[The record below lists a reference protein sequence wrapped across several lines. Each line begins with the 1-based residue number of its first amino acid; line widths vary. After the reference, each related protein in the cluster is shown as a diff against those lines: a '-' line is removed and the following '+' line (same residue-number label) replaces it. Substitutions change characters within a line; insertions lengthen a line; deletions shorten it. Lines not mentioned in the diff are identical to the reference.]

1 MQRNTEQRFY
11 QAPMTGIERS
21 KTPYRQDNIGTIK
34 MGELIPFFSDETIMP
49 ADTFQ
54 IDCSIVLRALTA
66 KTPTMSNM
74 FLDIF
79 FFFVPMRLVW
89 EHTEE
94 YYGENPD
101 EAWVNEVEYFSPILK
116 TGANESF
123 KVGSV
128 VDYLYG
134 APVNVNNLWVSA
146 LSLRSYVKC
155 YNDWFRDQNW
165 IAPKTLDTSDADT
178 TYDDTDPTKGGRPFK
193 IAKYHDVIT
202 SLLPD
207 CQKGTAALL
216 PLGTSAPIYGTGNP
230 LLLQMNAITGN
241 TDIEKTTSAL
251 RAYGYL
257 KTTAAYNLSPV
268 APINGAMRP
277 KVGEE
282 ITSSWPS
289 GDNKWDDHAT
299 GLPTKED
306 FLKYASTQFKDNGTG
321 IYADLSAATAAN
333 INSLREAFAYQRIM
347 EKMARGGSRYN
358 EIIKSFWGVNASS
371 ARLQRAEYLGGK
383 SIPIDMTEIVQT
395 SSTDTTSPQGN
406 LTAMSKTVASDRMF
420 TKSFEE
426 FGIIIGMFAIRQ
438 QHYYSQGIEKQYH
451 VRKKFERY
459 FPQLAHLGEQPVY
472 TEEIYATGV
481 EEEDKTVLGFQEA
494 WWWYRYRL
502 NKITGYM
509 RSGITGSLDV
519 WHQGDYYTNAPVIS
533 EQFINE
539 TDTYL
544 RRTLAVTDNET
555 HQFLFASSVHGSA
568 TRALPLYSIP
578 GLIDHF

>member
-216 PLGTSAPIYGTGNP
+216 PLGTSAPIYGNNKNIIF
-230 LLLQMNAITGN
+230 Q
-241 TDIEKTTSAL
+241 TTSEPYVGTILQNIGNAMTFTEQGQG
-251 RAYGYL
+251 RVNL
-257 KTTAAYNLSPV
+257 KIGANDGGQHNLNDQVIESYQSS
-268 APINGAMRP
+268 IGG
-277 KVGEE
+277 KYVGLFSKEAQE
-282 ITSSWPS
+282 ILPS
-289 GDNKWDDHAT
+289 RDSGM
-299 GLPTKED
+299 
-306 FLKYASTQFKDNGTG
+306 
-321 IYADLSAATAAN
+321 YADLSAATAAS
-333 INSLREAFAYQRIM
+333 INNLREAFAYQRIM
-347 EKMARGGSRYN
+347 EKMARGGTRYN

-395 SSTDTTSPQGN
+395 SSTDNISPQGN

-426 FGIIIGMFAIRQ
+426 FGIIIGIFAIRQ

-481 EEEDKTVLGFQEA
+481 EANDKTVLGFQEA